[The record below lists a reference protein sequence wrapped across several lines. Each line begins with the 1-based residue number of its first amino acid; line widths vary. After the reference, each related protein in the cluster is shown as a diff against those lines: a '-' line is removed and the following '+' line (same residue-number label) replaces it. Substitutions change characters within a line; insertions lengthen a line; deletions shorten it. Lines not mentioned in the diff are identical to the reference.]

1 MIEWIIWGIVAA
13 CVADAILNWSTVR
26 DWLRE
31 RLVERTDY
39 ARLVEEKLRN
49 GKVRVRAGVLT
60 ATGRLREEM
69 SWECEKVDDELRRQ
83 LANRAEVRITL

>member
-13 CVADAILNWSTVR
+13 CVADAILDWSTVHN
-26 DWLRE
+26 WLRE

-39 ARLVEEKLRN
+39 ARLVEERMKN

-60 ATGRLREEM
+60 AIGRLREEKT
-69 SWECEKVDDELRRQ
+69 WECEKLDDKLQRKFR
-83 LANRAEVRITL
+83 NSSKVRITI